1 MATALPSPPLINL
14 LKEEFVM
21 AYNKETG
28 MYEGFIYK
36 ITNNINGHFYIGQTR
51 TTVKERFYDH
61 TKDYS
66 VSRYQKYGLYKAFKK
81 YGVDNFS
88 VSTIETHQTAML
100 EELNKILNE
109 REKSL
114 IMENRELYG
123 KSFLYN
129 HSQGGDYDG
138 CTTENIPVIQYD
150 YTGKEINRFNSIIDA
165 KRITG
170 TSGISSVINKKPQNL
185 SANGYIW
192 RRQDDP
198 LTDEEIRFIRIR
210 FNTIPIKQ
218 YGYNYILIRQYD
230 SINDAAKSIANDGY
244 NIDTVTSHIKICC
257 EHKSK
262 TSYGYIW
269 RYEFDDSFDNVD
281 YKNCQFAIEQ
291 RENGTGKLLN
301 TFISTG
307 EASRITGVNDS
318 TISQCCNHNL
328 DLAGGYLWNRVGDYN
343 PEILKTVTIKPVV
356 QLSKQGEYIATYDSP
371 TYAQD
376 ITGIYSKSISR
387 VCRGFLKSTGGY
399 YWQYLYDYLKIL
411 S

>member
-1 MATALPSPPLINL
+1 
-14 LKEEFVM
+14 M

-51 TTVKERFYDH
+51 TTVEERFYDH
-61 TKDYS
+61 TKDCS
-66 VSRYQKYGLYKAFKK
+66 VSRYQRYGLYKAFKK

-88 VSTIETHQTAML
+88 VSTIEMHQTATL

-109 REKSL
+109 REISL
-114 IMENRELYG
+114 ILENRELYG
-123 KSFLYN
+123 KGFLYN

-138 CTTENIPVIQYD
+138 CATENVPVIQYD

-170 TSGISSVINKKPQNL
+170 ASGISSVINKKPQNL
-185 SANGYIW
+185 SANGYVW

-198 LTDEEIRFIRIR
+198 LTEEEIRFIRIR
-210 FNTIPIKQ
+210 FNTMPIKQ
-218 YGYNYILIRQYD
+218 YGYNYVLVGQYD
-230 SINDAAKSIANDGY
+230 SINDASKSIANDRY
-244 NIDTVTSHIKICC
+244 NIDTVASHIKMCC

-307 EASRITGVNDS
+307 EAKRITGVSDS
-318 TISQCCNHNL
+318 IISQCCNHNL

-343 PEILKTVTIKPVV
+343 PNILKTVTVKPVV
-356 QLSKQGEYIATYDSP
+356 QLSKQDKYIATYDSP
-371 TYAQD
+371 THAQNE
-376 ITGIYSKSISR
+376 TGIYSKSIGR

-399 YWQYLYDYLKIL
+399 HWQYLYDYLNIFQDKEVKYA
-411 S
+411 